1 MRLSVRAVLVLLLV
15 FGFSSIVAGT
25 SVGTAPGSLN
35 LGELQPGQSYEGF
48 FYVTTRGIS
57 QEFSVEPEYRM
68 ASRSL
73 FEREV
78 DGEAEDVEFYPDQAS
93 QQDISEWIS
102 FSQETYR
109 VDPNERNIADM
120 EGGGSIVYNE
130 RIRFVVNLPDD
141 AEPGFHAGSI
151 DLNPDLQRSG
161 SGGSSVMNLGVT
173 RPTFFF
179 EVPGH
184 AERKVDVVDVR
195 AVRTGNEEARIDFLV
210 SNEGTVTSWL
220 RRSDTTVYDKV
231 GDESNTITTGGRY
244 VSPDTT
250 EVIST
255 MWRNPELEGGQ
266 YRVSGELDFITG
278 KSYVDETINISDTI
292 QVEREEREDG
302 YRPTWVILMLL
313 LLVGVLMYSFEID
326 PVYIFALLGFGAI
339 SVFIL
344 SVTISNW
351 VIALLLFIIVGVFYA
366 A

>member
-1 MRLSVRAVLVLLLV
+1 MRSSVKAIGVLLLIL
-15 FGFSSIVAGT
+15 GFTSVAAAT

-35 LGELQPGQSYEGF
+35 LGELEPGQNYEGF

-57 QEFSVEPEYRM
+57 QEFEVEPEYRR

-73 FEREV
+73 FER
-78 DGEAEDVEFYPDQAS
+78 DVEDEDAYFNPEEGS

-102 FSQETYR
+102 FSQNSYS
-109 VDPNERNIADM
+109 VDPNERNIAEM

-130 RIRFVVNLPDD
+130 RVRFTISLPDD

-151 DLNPDLQRSG
+151 DLKPDLQSSG
-161 SGGSSVMNLGVT
+161 ASGGSSVMNMGVT

-184 AERKVDVVDVR
+184 AERDIDVVDVR
-195 AVRTGNEEARIDFLV
+195 AVRTGDEEARVDFLV

-220 RRSDTTVYDKV
+220 RRSDTTVYDEF

-244 VSPDTT
+244 VAPDNT
-250 EVIST
+250 EVISSQ
-255 MWRNPELEGGQ
+255 WRNPELEGGQ

-278 KSYVDETINISDTI
+278 KYYVDETINISDTI
-292 QVEREEREDG
+292 QVEREEREEG

-326 PVYIFALLGFGAI
+326 PVYIFAILGFGAI
-339 SVFIL
+339 SLFIM
-344 SVTISNW
+344 SAAITNW
-351 VIALLLFIIVGVFYA
+351 MIALLLLIIIGVFYA